1 MTKPKQ
7 VSLLANSCRSLMSQ
21 LSLTFSRDSILS
33 AKLKRQN
40 SHKAVGKFLFVFLFL
55 MMQTGS
61 LLLAQELEVRGKV
74 TSAEDGTELIGASVL
89 EKGTTNGTATDINGE
104 FKLKVNSGATLV
116 ISNVGFTTVEVKV
129 VDQKYLN
136 IALKLEAKQFK
147 EVTVVGIGYGEV
159 KKSDATGS
167 VEAVSAKDFNK
178 GVITSPQELLVG
190 KAAGVVVN
198 SLDGAAGSGTQIRI
212 RGGSS
217 LTANND
223 PLVVVDNIP
232 LESSGIMG
240 MANPLSTINP
250 SDIESITILKDA
262 SATAIY
268 GSRASNGVIII
279 KTKRGTATAGE
290 KMIVSYNG
298 SFSLSSSIKLL
309 SVFTGDE
316 FRSMIADRVANHGLT
331 SFALTRLGN
340 ANTDWQNEIYRTA
353 PTTEHNVSISHV
365 IGTVPYRLSLDYLFQ
380 DGILKY
386 NNIDRKNITLAVT
399 PTLLDGDLHMD
410 LNASSTWISNNFS
423 NSGAVGAAIQ
433 FDPTQP
439 IKNGNSK
446 YGGYTAWTNYA
457 DSLDSH
463 GQVIPLGNRSANNIA
478 TANPVALLEYTHN
491 TSDAKRFIL
500 DGKFDYNIPYVQDL
514 KATLNLGY
522 DYYKTDG
529 SNIAD
534 TLGSWTYREPQRQIL
549 EYSQTKKNSLL
560 DFYLN
565 YKKELGINKFDL
577 TGGYSYQHF
586 YNEGVNSNRAWNP
599 NTPGASSIP
608 FKNEYFLVSFFGRLN
623 YTLLDKYLITAT
635 LRDDG
640 SSRFSEQNRW
650 GVFPAFAFAWK
661 MTEESFIG
669 KSDVLNEL
677 KLRVSWGKA
686 GQQDVGSN
694 YYPYIPTYTAST
706 AGAYYQFGNS
716 FYSTLRP
723 DAYDAN
729 LKWETLTSTNVG
741 LDFSLLDNRVSGS
754 IDIYKNV
761 SDDLLNNIPIPVG
774 SNFSNFLLT
783 NVGSMENK
791 GIDFSLN
798 FTPVLTDDFS
808 WEVGTNLTYNKNK
821 ITKLTLSDD
830 PTYPGVNTGGI
841 AGGVGNTVQKYIVG
855 YPARVF
861 FLFTQVNDA
870 NGMPVEG
877 LYVDHS
883 GQGGNVAGN
892 ELNKVYYKSPDP
904 DYLIGISSK
913 INYKEFDLSFSGR
926 LSLGNYVYNNNAS
939 NLALYQNVY
948 NQSGYTANILTDV
961 KKTNFMTAQYW
972 SSVYLENAS
981 FFKMDY
987 VSLGYNFKSLFGNDV
1002 SGRVGLSVQNVFT
1015 ITKYSGLDPEVASGI
1030 DNNIYPRPRT
1040 YMLSVSLN
1048 Y

>member
-7 VSLLANSCRSLMSQ
+7 VNLLAGFCNIMSH
-21 LSLTFSRDSILS
+21 LSLTLSRNRILS
-33 AKLKRQN
+33 AKLKKQN
-40 SHKAVGKFLFVFLFL
+40 SYLVSNKFVVVFLFL
-55 MMQTGS
+55 MMHAGS
-61 LLLAQELEVRGKV
+61 LLFAQEMEIRGKV
-74 TSAEDGTELIGASVL
+74 TSADDGTPLIGASVL
-89 EKGTTNGTATDINGE
+89 EKGTTNGAATDIDGE
-104 FKLKVNSGATLV
+104 FRLKVKKGAVLV
-116 ISNVGFTTVEVKV
+116 VSNVGYATQEVTVT
-129 VDQKYLN
+129 DQAYLN
-136 IALKLEAKQFK
+136 IALKFEAKQFK
-147 EVTVVGIGYGEV
+147 EIGVVGIGYGEV
-159 KKSDATGS
+159 KKADATGS
-167 VEAVSAKDFNK
+167 VEAISAKDFNK

-198 SLDGAAGSGTQIRI
+198 SLDGSAGAGSQIRI

-223 PLVVVDNIP
+223 PLIVIDNIP
-232 LESSGIMG
+232 LESSGISG

-250 SDIESITILKDA
+250 NDIESITILKDA

-279 KTKRGTATAGE
+279 KTKRGSIAAGE

-298 SFSLSSSIKLL
+298 SFSLASAAKLL

-316 FRSMIADRVANHGLT
+316 FRSLIADRIANNGLT
-331 SFALTRLGN
+331 AFAKTRLGT
-340 ANTDWQNEIYRTA
+340 ANTDWQNEIYRVA
-353 PTTEHNVSISHV
+353 PTTEHNISISDV
-365 IGTVPYRLSLDYLFQ
+365 LGTVPYRVSLDYLFQ

-399 PTLLDGDLHMD
+399 PSLLDGNLHMD
-410 LNASSTWISNNFS
+410 LNASGSWISNNFS
-423 NSGAVGAAIQ
+423 NNGAVGAALQ

-439 IKNGNSK
+439 IKNGNTR

-457 DSLDSH
+457 DSLDSN
-463 GQVIPLGNRSANNIA
+463 GKVIPLGNRSANNIA

-500 DGKFDYNIPYVQDL
+500 DGKFDYNIPYVPDL

-599 NTPGASSIP
+599 KTPGAASIAY
-608 FKNEYFLVSFFGRLN
+608 KNEYYLVSFFGRLN
-623 YTLLDKYLITAT
+623 YTLMDKYLLTAT
-635 LRDDG
+635 IRDDG
-640 SSRFSEQNRW
+640 SSRFADNNRW
-650 GVFPAFAFAWK
+650 GVFPALAFAWK
-661 MTEESFIG
+661 LTEESFIG
-669 KSDVLNEL
+669 KSDLVNEL

-686 GQQDVGSN
+686 GQQDIGQN

-706 AGAYYQFGNS
+706 SGAYYQFGNT

-729 LKWETLTSTNVG
+729 IKWETLTSTNFG
-741 LDFSLLDNRVSGS
+741 LDFTLLNNRVTGS
-754 IDIYKNV
+754 IDIYKNT
-761 SDDLLNNIPIPVG
+761 SDDLLNSIPIPVG

-791 GIDFSLN
+791 GVDLSLN
-798 FTPVLTDDFS
+798 FTPILENDYS
-808 WEVGTNLTYNKNK
+808 WEIGTNLTYNKNK

-830 PTYPGVNTGGI
+830 PTYTGVNTGGI
-841 AGGVGNTVQKYIVG
+841 AGGVGNNVQKYIVG

-861 FLFTQVNDA
+861 FLFTQVYDA

-913 INYKEFDLSFSGR
+913 FNYKNFDFSFSGR

-987 VSLGYNFKSLFGNDV
+987 VSLGYNFTSLFGNNI
-1002 SGRVGLSVQNVFT
+1002 SGRIGISVQNVFT
-1015 ITKYSGLDPEVASGI
+1015 ITKYSGLDPEVANGI

-1040 YMLSVSLN
+1040 YMMSLSLN

>member
-7 VSLLANSCRSLMSQ
+7 VNLLAGFCSIMSH
-21 LSLTFSRDSILS
+21 LSLTLSRNRILS
-33 AKLKRQN
+33 AKLKKQN
-40 SHKAVGKFLFVFLFL
+40 SYLVSNKFVVVFLFL
-55 MMQTGS
+55 MMQAGS
-61 LLLAQELEVRGKV
+61 LLFAQEMEIRGKV
-74 TSAEDGTELIGASVL
+74 TSADDGTPLIGASVL
-89 EKGTTNGTATDINGE
+89 EKGTTNGAATDIDGE
-104 FKLKVNSGATLV
+104 FRLKVKKGAVLV
-116 ISNVGFTTVEVKV
+116 VSNVGYATQEVTVT
-129 VDQKYLN
+129 DQAYLN
-136 IALKLEAKQFK
+136 IALKFEAKQFK
-147 EVTVVGIGYGEV
+147 EIGVVGIGYGEV

-167 VEAVSAKDFNK
+167 VEAISAKDFNK
-178 GVITSPQELLVG
+178 GTITSPQELLVG

-198 SLDGAAGSGTQIRI
+198 SLDGSAGAGTQIRI

-223 PLVVVDNIP
+223 PLIVIDNIP
-232 LESSGIMG
+232 LESSGISG

-250 SDIESITILKDA
+250 NDIESITILKDA

-279 KTKRGTATAGE
+279 KTKRGSIAAGE
-290 KMIVSYNG
+290 RMIVSYNG
-298 SFSLSSSIKLL
+298 SFSLASSAKLL

-316 FRSMIADRVANHGLT
+316 FRSLIADRVANHGLT
-331 SFALTRLGN
+331 SFALTRLGT
-340 ANTDWQNEIYRTA
+340 ANTDWQNEIYRVA

-365 IGTVPYRLSLDYLFQ
+365 LGTVPYRLSLDYLFQ

-410 LNASSTWISNNFS
+410 LNASGSWISNNFS
-423 NSGAVGAAIQ
+423 NNGAVGAAIQ

-439 IKNGNSK
+439 IKNGNTR
-446 YGGYTAWTNYA
+446 YGGYTAWTELSSG
-457 DSLDSH
+457 D
-463 GQVIPLGNRSANNIA
+463 PLNGAPNNIA

-500 DGKFDYNIPYVQDL
+500 DSKFDYNIPYVPDL

-599 NTPGASSIP
+599 NTPGAASIP
-608 FKNEYFLVSFFGRLN
+608 YKNEYYLVSFFGRLN
-623 YTLLDKYLITAT
+623 YTLMDKYLITAT

-640 SSRFSEQNRW
+640 SSRFAENNRW
-650 GVFPAFAFAWK
+650 GLFPAVAFAWK
-661 MTEESFIG
+661 LTEESFIG
-669 KSDVLNEL
+669 KSDLVNEL

-686 GQQDVGSN
+686 GQQDIGPN

-706 AGAYYQFGNS
+706 SGAYYQFGNT

-729 LKWETLTSTNVG
+729 IKWETLTSTNFG
-741 LDFSLLDNRVSGS
+741 LDFSLFENRVSGS

-761 SDDLLNNIPIPVG
+761 SDDLLNSIPIPVG

-783 NVGSMENK
+783 NVGSMQNK
-791 GIDFSLN
+791 GVDLSLN
-798 FTPVLTDDFS
+798 FTPVLEENFS
-808 WEVGTNLTYNKNK
+808 WEIGTNLTYNKNE

-830 PTYPGVNTGGI
+830 PTYTGVNTGGI
-841 AGGVGNTVQKYIVG
+841 AGGVGNNVQKYIVG

-861 FLFTQVNDA
+861 FLFTQVYDA

-904 DYLIGISSK
+904 DYLVGISSK

-948 NQSGYTANILTDV
+948 NQSGYAANILTDV
-961 KKTNFMTAQYW
+961 KKTNFTTAQYW

-987 VSLGYNFKSLFGNDV
+987 VSLGYNFKSLFGNDI
-1002 SGRVGLSVQNVFT
+1002 SGRIGVSVQNVFT
-1015 ITKYSGLDPEVASGI
+1015 ITKYSGLDPEVANGI

-1040 YMLSVSLN
+1040 YMLSISLN